1 MTSKENDQFE
11 NLVSEIKASIQE
23 EEIAIYSKKVI
34 QEYHNP
40 QNVGRIIE
48 PDGFAIITGP
58 CGDTMEFYINVKNG
72 RIIEINFMTDGC
84 GSSIACGS
92 MTTRLAKSRNL
103 NDAMKITNQDIL
115 DALDGLPEE
124 YIHCAKLAVDTLHK
138 AIHNYLEEIE

>member
-11 NLVSEIKASIQE
+11 KVVNEIQASIQE
-23 EEIAIYSKKVI
+23 EENATFSKKVI

-40 QNVGRIIE
+40 QNVGRLIE

-58 CGDTMEFYINVKNG
+58 CGDTMEFYINIKTG
-72 RIIEINFMTDGC
+72 SIREINFMTDGC

-92 MTTRLAKSRNL
+92 MATRLANSKTL
-103 NDAMKITNQDIL
+103 DEAMKIMKQDIL

-124 YIHCAKLAVDTLHK
+124 NIHCAKLAADTLHK
-138 AIHNYLEEIE
+138 AILNCLEEIE